1 MTVIVWYTGGTH
13 VESCDISFE
22 AQEKTR
28 SATIEIWNNTFQ
40 SVSPNLD
47 NPCCM
52 LRTDLITKLDQR
64 QLPGDATSWPEH
76 VVPSAGTV
84 SKNWAT
90 FVSIAPH
97 HPYPS

>member
-1 MTVIVWYTGGTH
+1 MSKAVIFLLKHKKRQEVQQLRYGITH
-13 VESCDISFE
+13 F
-22 AQEKTR
+22 
-28 SATIEIWNNTFQ
+28 
-40 SVSPNLD
+40 NLSL
-47 NPCCM
+47 PTWIM